1 MPPPPPGGSPP
12 PGGAPPPPGF
22 GAGGQPPPSGG
33 GNGPLIAG
41 LVIAVLAIVGVAVFF
56 LTRDDGPSTGP
67 ADTSVVVTVTTTATT
82 GPSATTGTTADTDA
96 PTTTSSA
103 DTTEAPDTTD
113 EPDPTVSD
121 DIPPPQ
127 DEPDGLGDDP
137 ALDELAQD
145 CHAGEMQACDDL
157 FFQSPSDSEY
167 EVYGDTCAGRQP
179 ENGGLCT
186 VAFPG

>member
-1 MPPPPPGGSPP
+1 MAAALSR
-12 PGGAPPPPGF
+12 GAPPPPGF

-82 GPSATTGTTADTDA
+82 GTSATTATTVDTVA
-96 PTTTSSA
+96 PTTPASSA
-103 DTTEAPDTTD
+103 DTTEAPETTD